1 MKLPFRWMARRSPP
15 EKFAVLD
22 QRRVYILPTKSGMFF
37 ALILFLMLTGS
48 INYSLSL
55 GFALT
60 FLLTAMALVSIYHTY
75 GNLVNLRLEAGRV
88 LPVHAGEKAVFGV
101 YLDGSG
107 KARKN
112 LCLLGPEGECCIDVG
127 ETGKEAAEWSITT
140 KKRGLLSA
148 GRFTIQTTYPLGL
161 FRAWSYAELTMTCI
175 VYPKPADSVE
185 YRYGRDAG
193 KGGRPVSGQDDFAGL
208 RAYRPGDSPR
218 HVAWKSLARGGDL
231 QIKEFEAPQGGEAV
245 WLDWNELE
253 GGVEERLSKLAR
265 MALDAKG
272 SCGLRLPGKTIAQG
286 SGETH
291 RMRMLEALALFGS

>member
-15 EKFAVLD
+15 EKIAVLD

-60 FLLTAMALVSIYHTY
+60 FLLAAMALVSIYHTY
-75 GNLVNLRLEAGRV
+75 GNLVNLRLEAGRA
-88 LPVHAGEKAVFGV
+88 LPVHAGEKAVFSV
-101 YLDGSG
+101 SLDGSG
-107 KARKN
+107 KGRKN
-112 LCLLGPEGECCIDVG
+112 LCLIGPEGECCIDVG
-127 ETGKEAAEWSITT
+127 EAGKEAAQWSITT
-140 KKRGLLSA
+140 KQRGLLSA

-161 FRAWSYAELTMTCI
+161 FRAWSYAELRMSCI
-175 VYPKPADSVE
+175 VYPRPSDSVE

-193 KGGRPVSGQDDFAGL
+193 NGGRPVSGQEDFAGL

-218 HVAWKSLARGGDL
+218 HVAWKSLARGEEL
-231 QIKEFEAPQGGEAV
+231 QVKEFEAPRGGDAL

-253 GGVEERLSKLAR
+253 GDVEERLSKLTR

-291 RMRMLEALALFGS
+291 RMRMLEALALFRS